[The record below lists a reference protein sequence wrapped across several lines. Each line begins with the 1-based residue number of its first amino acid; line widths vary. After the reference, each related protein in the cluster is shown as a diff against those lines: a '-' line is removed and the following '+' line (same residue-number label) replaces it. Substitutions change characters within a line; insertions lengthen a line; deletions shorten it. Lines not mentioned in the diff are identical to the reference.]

1 MLGSSSVSRKLK
13 NKYFRDKE
21 EVSYQFLM
29 ERVRHNKPFR
39 KEDLRNGKMILAA
52 YSPKD
57 NKSPYDKNPLILII
71 YRTSRHILGLNLHW
85 LPPKGRVL
93 ILRLLFQH
101 NANNIRMNKP
111 LEVSSALSK
120 QFWRLAR
127 PIFRKY
133 IVSRLSRR
141 GVVVQPHEM
150 DKIIM
155 LPSERF
161 IGISSTQAYLLSLS
175 KLRQGS

>member
-93 ILRLLFQH
+93 ILRLLFQY

-133 IVSRLSRR
+133 IVS
-141 GVVVQPHEM
+141 
-150 DKIIM
+150 
-155 LPSERF
+155 
-161 IGISSTQAYLLSLS
+161 
-175 KLRQGS
+175 